1 MEPLYWS
8 LNANPTASQ
17 RQTIGRIGNNNGI
30 TKSGTYDM
38 YIFFRKYLYDGVR
51 KMWLPS
57 DDIQSMKYQ
66 FSVKSVSLIPSSLT
80 LKKGTVTIIVTSN
93 GVSKKFKVKVK

>member
-1 MEPLYWS
+1 
-8 LNANPTASQ
+8 
-17 RQTIGRIGNNNGI
+17 
-30 TKSGTYDM
+30 M
-38 YIFFRKYLYDGVR
+38 YIFFQKYLYDGVR

-80 LKKGTVTIIVTSN
+80 LKKGTVTIIITSN